1 MLIKEDDEERKIS
14 ATSKEVKNLPGA
26 NDVIAYASV
35 ASLHF

>member
-1 MLIKEDDEERKIS
+1 MVMVAALRALTAPK
-14 ATSKEVKNLPGA
+14 VKNLPGA